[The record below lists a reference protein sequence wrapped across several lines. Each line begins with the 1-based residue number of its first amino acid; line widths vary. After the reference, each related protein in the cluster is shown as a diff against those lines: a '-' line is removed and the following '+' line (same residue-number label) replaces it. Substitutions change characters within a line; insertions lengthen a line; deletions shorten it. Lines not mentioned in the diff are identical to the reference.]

1 MTLWVI
7 LTSFVLILATG
18 ASIGVGLGLSSAI
31 VLYAVLDMPLIV
43 VVQRMFTSVD
53 SFSFMAV
60 PFFMLAGAFMSEG
73 GVTRRIVDFSMALVG
88 ALAGGLALVVAVAG
102 MFFAALS
109 GSSAA
114 TTAAIGASMIDEMER
129 RGYPRS
135 FAAAVVAS
143 GGTVGIVIPPS
154 ITMVVYGSI
163 ANTSIADL
171 FMAGFVPGILMG
183 VSMCVVSWV
192 ISKRNGYKGE
202 GQFSLRRMAR
212 SFREC
217 FWALMMPVIILG
229 GIYSGMFTPTEA
241 AAVAAVY
248 GAFVGFFIYRELTLR
263 DLPRTL
269 LNAAYNTTMIM
280 FVVGAANLFGW
291 ILTNAQVPHILA
303 ASFATLTDSPLVFLM
318 LVNVLLLFIGTLINA
333 SAAVV
338 ILTPILLPVAIGL
351 GIDPMFFGVLMVV
364 NLAIGCITP
373 PVGLDLFVV
382 ASITGISID
391 KVTAKVMPYLLML
404 LVDLVILTYFP
415 SIITFLPA
423 LMHSRSFRS
432 P

>member
-7 LTSFVLILATG
+7 LVSFFIILATG
-18 ASIGVGLGLSSAI
+18 APIGVGLGLSSAI
-31 VLYAVLDMPLIV
+31 VLYAVLDMPLVV

-114 TTAAIGASMIDEMER
+114 TTAAIGAAMINEMEK

-171 FMAGFVPGILMG
+171 FMAGFAPGVIMG
-183 VSMCVVSWV
+183 ATMCVVSWV
-192 ISKRNGYKGE
+192 ISKKKGYRGE
-202 GQFSLRRMAR
+202 GSFSIRKIAK
-212 SFREC
+212 SFVEC

-229 GIYSGMFTPTEA
+229 GIYAGIFTPTEA

-248 GAFVGFFIYRELTLR
+248 GAAVGFFIYKELKYK

-291 ILTNAQVPHILA
+291 ILTNAQVPHMLA
-303 ASFATLTDSPLVFLM
+303 ESFASFTSSPLVFLM
-318 LVNVLLLFIGTLINA
+318 LVNVLLLIIGTLINA
-333 SAAVV
+333 SAAIV
-338 ILTPILLPVAIGL
+338 ILTPILLPVAL
-351 GIDPMFFGVLMVV
+351 GMNIDPVFFGVLMVV

-382 ASITGISID
+382 SSITGVSID
-391 KVTAKVMPYLLML
+391 KVTVKVMPYLIML
-404 LVDLVILTYFP
+404 LADLVIFTYFP
-415 SIITFLPA
+415 SIITFMPA
-423 LMHSRSFRS
+423 LMK
-432 P
+432 